1 MKKLGISFLAFC
13 SVFAMSLFPIDVHAT
28 DFEGQEDKYIKIC
41 SSNLTNSNKKVC
53 QEFNKYLKEKNQDLK
68 EEIQDTKDDLSETND
83 NIEEVS
89 KKIETLNSQ
98 IDEKNKEIDYM
109 LKSIE
114 KIKKDIA
121 KKEEQMRE
129 RLYVMQT
136 TYNSNWV
143 LDFLFGSEDFS
154 TFFSRI
160 GSVNDITAYEK
171 ELVEELTQQKQNLDT
186 QQKSLETAK
195 ENLESQKKS
204 QEALQEKYIELKTAQ
219 QEKIKDSQQES
230 KEVSSAQKKIDAA
243 LSELISRAP
252 SGGGGGGSYVP
263 GDSAVGNAIAQKAL
277 TRLGCR
283 YWWGANGPNYFDCS
297 GLVYWAYNQAG
308 VSLGRTTAAGYA
320 GSGKA
325 ISRSDLQPGDVITF
339 SYGSGVA
346 HIGIY
351 IGGGSFVHASGE
363 GSGTV
368 GQYPDQCVKTAP
380 LSGYWERYVYNSV
393 YQRFLYGISRQCSG
407 CIRRHNCI
415 FTWIL

>member
-143 LDFLFGSEDFS
+143 LDFLFASEDFS

-325 ISRSDLQPGDVITF
+325 ISRSELQPGDVITF

-380 LSGYWERYVYNSV
+380 LSGYWERYVYN
-393 YQRFLYGISRQCSG
+393 YRRLY
-407 CIRRHNCI
+407 
-415 FTWIL
+415 

>member
-13 SVFAMSLFPIDVHAT
+13 SLFAMSLFPIDVHAT

-68 EEIQDTKDDLSETND
+68 EEIQDTKDDLSETNN

-263 GDSAVGNAIAQKAL
+263 GDSAVRNAIAQKAL

-325 ISRSDLQPGDVITF
+325 ISRSELQPGDVITF

-380 LSGYWERYVYNSV
+380 LSGYWERYVYN
-393 YQRFLYGISRQCSG
+393 YRRLY
-407 CIRRHNCI
+407 
-415 FTWIL
+415 

>member
-13 SVFAMSLFPIDVHAT
+13 SIFAMSLFPIDVHAT

-325 ISRSDLQPGDVITF
+325 ISRSELQPGDVITF

-380 LSGYWERYVYNSV
+380 LSGYWERYVYN
-393 YQRFLYGISRQCSG
+393 YRRLY
-407 CIRRHNCI
+407 
-415 FTWIL
+415 

>member
-68 EEIQDTKDDLSETND
+68 EEIQDTKDDLNETND

-325 ISRSDLQPGDVITF
+325 ISRSELQPGDVITF
-339 SYGSGVA
+339 SCGSGVA

-380 LSGYWERYVYNSV
+380 LSGYWERYVYN
-393 YQRFLYGISRQCSG
+393 YRRLY
-407 CIRRHNCI
+407 
-415 FTWIL
+415 

>member
-98 IDEKNKEIDYM
+98 IDKKNKEIDYM
-109 LKSIE
+109 LKSIK

-308 VSLGRTTAAGYA
+308 VSLARTTAAGYA

-325 ISRSDLQPGDVITF
+325 ISRSELQPGDVITF

-380 LSGYWERYVYNSV
+380 LSGYWERYVYN
-393 YQRFLYGISRQCSG
+393 YRRLY
-407 CIRRHNCI
+407 
-415 FTWIL
+415 

>member
-68 EEIQDTKDDLSETND
+68 KEIQDTKDDLSETND

-325 ISRSDLQPGDVITF
+325 ISRSELQPGDVITF

-380 LSGYWERYVYNSV
+380 LSGYWERYVYN
-393 YQRFLYGISRQCSG
+393 YRRLY
-407 CIRRHNCI
+407 
-415 FTWIL
+415 

>member
-28 DFEGQEDKYIKIC
+28 DFDGQEDKYIKIC

-325 ISRSDLQPGDVITF
+325 ISRSELQPGDVITF

-380 LSGYWERYVYNSV
+380 LSGYWERYVYN
-393 YQRFLYGISRQCSG
+393 YRRLY
-407 CIRRHNCI
+407 
-415 FTWIL
+415 

>member
-13 SVFAMSLFPIDVHAT
+13 SLFAMSLFPIDVHAT

-68 EEIQDTKDDLSETND
+68 EEIQDTKDDLRETND

-325 ISRSDLQPGDVITF
+325 ISRSELQPGDVITF

-380 LSGYWERYVYNSV
+380 LSGYWERYVYN
-393 YQRFLYGISRQCSG
+393 YRRLY
-407 CIRRHNCI
+407 
-415 FTWIL
+415 

>member
-13 SVFAMSLFPIDVHAT
+13 SLFAMSLFPIDVHAT

-252 SGGGGGGSYVP
+252 SGGGGSYVP

-325 ISRSDLQPGDVITF
+325 ISRSELQPGDVITF

-380 LSGYWERYVYNSV
+380 LSGYWERYVYN
-393 YQRFLYGISRQCSG
+393 YRRLY
-407 CIRRHNCI
+407 
-415 FTWIL
+415 

>member
-325 ISRSDLQPGDVITF
+325 ISRSELQPGDVITF

-351 IGGGSFVHASGE
+351 IGGESFVHASGE

-380 LSGYWERYVYNSV
+380 LSGYWERYVYN
-393 YQRFLYGISRQCSG
+393 YRRLY
-407 CIRRHNCI
+407 
-415 FTWIL
+415 

>member
-252 SGGGGGGSYVP
+252 SGGGSYVP

-325 ISRSDLQPGDVITF
+325 ISRSELQPGDVITF

-380 LSGYWERYVYNSV
+380 LSGYWERYVYN
-393 YQRFLYGISRQCSG
+393 YRRLY
-407 CIRRHNCI
+407 
-415 FTWIL
+415 

>member
-219 QEKIKDSQQES
+219 QEKIKDSQQKS

-325 ISRSDLQPGDVITF
+325 ISRSELQPGDVITF

-380 LSGYWERYVYNSV
+380 LSGYWERYVYN
-393 YQRFLYGISRQCSG
+393 YRRLY
-407 CIRRHNCI
+407 
-415 FTWIL
+415 

>member
-13 SVFAMSLFPIDVHAT
+13 SLFAMSLFPIDVHAT

-186 QQKSLETAK
+186 QQKPLETAK
-195 ENLESQKKS
+195 ENLEPQKKS

-325 ISRSDLQPGDVITF
+325 ISRSELQPGDVITF

-380 LSGYWERYVYNSV
+380 LSGYWERYVYN
-393 YQRFLYGISRQCSG
+393 YRRLY
-407 CIRRHNCI
+407 
-415 FTWIL
+415 

>member
-204 QEALQEKYIELKTAQ
+204 QEALQEKNIELKTAQ

-325 ISRSDLQPGDVITF
+325 ISRSELQPGDVITF

-380 LSGYWERYVYNSV
+380 LSGYWERYVYN
-393 YQRFLYGISRQCSG
+393 YRRLY
-407 CIRRHNCI
+407 
-415 FTWIL
+415 

>member
-297 GLVYWAYNQAG
+297 GLVYWAYNQVG

-325 ISRSDLQPGDVITF
+325 ISRSELQPGDIITF

-380 LSGYWERYVYNSV
+380 LSGYWERYVYN
-393 YQRFLYGISRQCSG
+393 YRRLY
-407 CIRRHNCI
+407 
-415 FTWIL
+415 

>member
-136 TYNSNWV
+136 TYNSNRV

-325 ISRSDLQPGDVITF
+325 ISRSELQPGDVITF

-380 LSGYWERYVYNSV
+380 LSGYWERYVYN
-393 YQRFLYGISRQCSG
+393 YRRLY
-407 CIRRHNCI
+407 
-415 FTWIL
+415 

>member
-68 EEIQDTKDDLSETND
+68 EEIQDTKDDLAKTND
-83 NIEEVS
+83 NLEEVS
-89 KKIETLNSQ
+89 QKIDQLNSQ
-98 IDEKNKEIDYM
+98 IDQKNKEIDYM

-325 ISRSDLQPGDVITF
+325 ISRSELQPGDVITF

-380 LSGYWERYVYNSV
+380 LSGYWERYVYN
-393 YQRFLYGISRQCSG
+393 YRRLY
-407 CIRRHNCI
+407 
-415 FTWIL
+415 

>member
-68 EEIQDTKDDLSETND
+68 EEIQDTKDDLNETND

-263 GDSAVGNAIAQKAL
+263 GDSAVGNAIAQTAL

-325 ISRSDLQPGDVITF
+325 ISRSELQPGDVITF

-380 LSGYWERYVYNSV
+380 LSGYWERYVYN
-393 YQRFLYGISRQCSG
+393 YRRLY
-407 CIRRHNCI
+407 
-415 FTWIL
+415 

>member
-53 QEFNKYLKEKNQDLK
+53 QEFNKYLKEKNQDLE

-325 ISRSDLQPGDVITF
+325 ISRSELQPGDVITF

-380 LSGYWERYVYNSV
+380 LSGYWERYVYN
-393 YQRFLYGISRQCSG
+393 YRRLY
-407 CIRRHNCI
+407 
-415 FTWIL
+415 

>member
-68 EEIQDTKDDLSETND
+68 EEIQDKKDDLSETND

-325 ISRSDLQPGDVITF
+325 ISRSELQPGDVITF

-380 LSGYWERYVYNSV
+380 LSGYWERYVYN
-393 YQRFLYGISRQCSG
+393 YRRLY
-407 CIRRHNCI
+407 
-415 FTWIL
+415 

>member
-13 SVFAMSLFPIDVHAT
+13 SLFAMSLFPIDVHAT

-325 ISRSDLQPGDVITF
+325 ISRSELQPGDVITL

-380 LSGYWERYVYNSV
+380 LSGYWERYVYN
-393 YQRFLYGISRQCSG
+393 YRRLY
-407 CIRRHNCI
+407 
-415 FTWIL
+415 

>member
-325 ISRSDLQPGDVITF
+325 ISRSELQPGDVITF

-346 HIGIY
+346 Y

-380 LSGYWERYVYNSV
+380 LSGYWERYVYN
-393 YQRFLYGISRQCSG
+393 YRRLY
-407 CIRRHNCI
+407 
-415 FTWIL
+415 

>member
-325 ISRSDLQPGDVITF
+325 ISRSELQPGDVITF

-380 LSGYWERYVYNSV
+380 LSGFWERYVYN
-393 YQRFLYGISRQCSG
+393 YRRLY
-407 CIRRHNCI
+407 
-415 FTWIL
+415 

>member
-204 QEALQEKYIELKTAQ
+204 QEALQEKYIKLKTAQ

-325 ISRSDLQPGDVITF
+325 ISRSELQPGDVITF

-380 LSGYWERYVYNSV
+380 LSGYWERYVYN
-393 YQRFLYGISRQCSG
+393 YRRLY
-407 CIRRHNCI
+407 
-415 FTWIL
+415 

>member
-230 KEVSSAQKKIDAA
+230 KEVSSAQKKIDTA

-325 ISRSDLQPGDVITF
+325 ISRSELQPGDVITF

-380 LSGYWERYVYNSV
+380 LSGYWERYVYN
-393 YQRFLYGISRQCSG
+393 YRRLY
-407 CIRRHNCI
+407 
-415 FTWIL
+415 

>member
-68 EEIQDTKDDLSETND
+68 EEIQDTKDDLNETND

-325 ISRSDLQPGDVITF
+325 ISRSELQPGDVITF

-380 LSGYWERYVYNSV
+380 LSGYWERYVYN
-393 YQRFLYGISRQCSG
+393 YRRLY
-407 CIRRHNCI
+407 
-415 FTWIL
+415 

>member
-53 QEFNKYLKEKNQDLK
+53 QEFNKYLKDKNQDLK

-325 ISRSDLQPGDVITF
+325 ISRSELQPGDVITF

-380 LSGYWERYVYNSV
+380 LSGYWERYVYN
-393 YQRFLYGISRQCSG
+393 YRRLY
-407 CIRRHNCI
+407 
-415 FTWIL
+415 

>member
-320 GSGKA
+320 GG
-325 ISRSDLQPGDVITF
+325 VITF
-339 SYGSGVA
+339 SYSSGVA

-380 LSGYWERYVYNSV
+380 LSGYWERYVYN
-393 YQRFLYGISRQCSG
+393 YRRLY
-407 CIRRHNCI
+407 
-415 FTWIL
+415 

>member
-277 TRLGCR
+277 TRWGCR

-325 ISRSDLQPGDVITF
+325 ISRSELQPGDVITF

-380 LSGYWERYVYNSV
+380 LSGYWERYVYN
-393 YQRFLYGISRQCSG
+393 YRRLY
-407 CIRRHNCI
+407 
-415 FTWIL
+415 

>member
-13 SVFAMSLFPIDVHAT
+13 SLFAMSLFPIDVHAT
-28 DFEGQEDKYIKIC
+28 DFDGQEDKYIKIC

-154 TFFSRI
+154 TFFSRV

-325 ISRSDLQPGDVITF
+325 ISRSELQPGDVITF

-380 LSGYWERYVYNSV
+380 LSGYWERYVYN
-393 YQRFLYGISRQCSG
+393 YRRLY
-407 CIRRHNCI
+407 
-415 FTWIL
+415 

>member
-325 ISRSDLQPGDVITF
+325 ISRSELQPGDVITF

-368 GQYPDQCVKTAP
+368 GQYLDQCVKTAP
-380 LSGYWERYVYNSV
+380 LSGYWERYVYN
-393 YQRFLYGISRQCSG
+393 YRRLY
-407 CIRRHNCI
+407 
-415 FTWIL
+415 

>member
-68 EEIQDTKDDLSETND
+68 EEIQDTKDDLNETND

-154 TFFSRI
+154 TFFSRV

-325 ISRSDLQPGDVITF
+325 ISRSELQPGDVITF

-380 LSGYWERYVYNSV
+380 LSGYWERYVYN
-393 YQRFLYGISRQCSG
+393 YRRLY
-407 CIRRHNCI
+407 
-415 FTWIL
+415 

>member
-13 SVFAMSLFPIDVHAT
+13 SLFAMSLFPIDVHAT

-83 NIEEVS
+83 NIDEVS

-325 ISRSDLQPGDVITF
+325 ISRSELQPGDVITF

-380 LSGYWERYVYNSV
+380 LSGYWERYVYN
-393 YQRFLYGISRQCSG
+393 YRRLY
-407 CIRRHNCI
+407 
-415 FTWIL
+415 

>member
-121 KKEEQMRE
+121 KNEEQLRE

-219 QEKIKDSQQES
+219 QVKIKDSQQES

-325 ISRSDLQPGDVITF
+325 ISRSELQPGDVITF

-380 LSGYWERYVYNSV
+380 LSGYWERYVYN
-393 YQRFLYGISRQCSG
+393 YRRLY
-407 CIRRHNCI
+407 
-415 FTWIL
+415 

>member
-325 ISRSDLQPGDVITF
+325 ISRSELQPGDVITF
-339 SYGSGVA
+339 SYSSGVA

-380 LSGYWERYVYNSV
+380 LSGYWERYVYN
-393 YQRFLYGISRQCSG
+393 YRRLY
-407 CIRRHNCI
+407 
-415 FTWIL
+415 

>member
-277 TRLGCR
+277 TRLGCH

-325 ISRSDLQPGDVITF
+325 ISRSELQPGDVITF

-380 LSGYWERYVYNSV
+380 LSGYWERYVYN
-393 YQRFLYGISRQCSG
+393 YRRLY
-407 CIRRHNCI
+407 
-415 FTWIL
+415 

>member
-13 SVFAMSLFPIDVHAT
+13 SLFAMSLFPIDVHAT

-109 LKSIE
+109 LKSIK

-325 ISRSDLQPGDVITF
+325 ISRSELQPGDVITF

-380 LSGYWERYVYNSV
+380 LSGYWERYVYN
-393 YQRFLYGISRQCSG
+393 YRRLY
-407 CIRRHNCI
+407 
-415 FTWIL
+415 